1 MADANFLIQ
10 TILTRHTVVAAG
22 MVICTLDSP
31 FLDLV
36 IIYHTNVILSTV
48 FVRFDKYF
56 YGLQLFFDF
65 PYHLLHFDVQSAAQS
80 VKRFE
85 RGLALPALDGA

>member
-48 FVRFDKYF
+48 FVRFIQQISGFVF
-56 YGLQLFFDF
+56 YVLNI
-65 PYHLLHFDVQSAAQS
+65 
-80 VKRFE
+80 
-85 RGLALPALDGA
+85 PAEEPAK